1 LEIIMSEVLTGSVKR
16 PSDLLTMRQ
25 ELQDRFGDVS
35 KGCRFA
41 YDEKVPC
48 GTYTAE
54 LVSGTVYVGLCAC
67 SMSFLFLAV
76 DRWKANHDGQM
87 PEGMGLVSLVGE
99 N

>member
-1 LEIIMSEVLTGSVKR
+1 MSEVLTGSVKR

-25 ELQDRFGDVS
+25 EIQDRFGDLTDNF
-35 KGCRFA
+35 RFA
-41 YDEKVPC
+41 HDEKVPC

-54 LVSGTVYVGLCAC
+54 LVAGTVYVGLCAC
-67 SMSFLFLAV
+67 AMSFLFMAV
-76 DRWKANHDGQM
+76 EKWKADHDGQM